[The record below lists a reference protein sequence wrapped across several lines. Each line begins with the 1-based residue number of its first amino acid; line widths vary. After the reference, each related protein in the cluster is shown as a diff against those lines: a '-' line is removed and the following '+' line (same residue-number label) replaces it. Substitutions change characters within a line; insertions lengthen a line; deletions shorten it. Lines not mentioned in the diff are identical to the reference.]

1 VDRAIDDLGTGF
13 SSLKNLLRR
22 RPAQDRPFRSSDRLG
37 GEPADA
43 AMVAAICDLGRALGL
58 DVIAED
64 VEHAAQRTALLALD
78 CVLAK
83 GYWTSRPS
91 TPTVSTRP

>member
-1 VDRAIDDLGTGF
+1 
-13 SSLKNLLRR
+13 
-22 RPAQDRPFRSSDRLG
+22 
-37 GEPADA
+37 
-43 AMVAAICDLGRALGL
+43 MVAAICDLGRALGL